1 MLEKLPHKPE
11 VLTEEQVR
19 NILNELKSY
28 RDKKIE
34 FKDLS
39 LAAKKMMHNSD
50 QYLNTTIE
58 SLEKECKIFDDI
70 NEKFET
76 LSKEKIKLEQNIA
89 TLESEYQTLE
99 NEHERRDRAGGG
111 RQSVDGHIN
120 STQTVHPRVGKKRQ
134 KSEQRTRWYI
144 RAREGGFESLAK
156 TPRSIPTRGE
166 GADGAVDDRGTQ
178 WRGASKRAGEGRSW
192 SATSVEVTGAPAR
205 GRRRTSGA
213 HTAG

>member
-19 NILNELKSY
+19 NILNELKTY

-111 RQSVDGHIN
+111 AHAEDVAKEMIFIEEQIKDLKEKLESVLELM
-120 STQTVHPRVGKKRQ
+120 KK
-134 KSEQRTRWYI
+134 E
-144 RAREGGFESLAK
+144 L
-156 TPRSIPTRGE
+156 
-166 GADGAVDDRGTQ
+166 
-178 WRGASKRAGEGRSW
+178 
-192 SATSVEVTGAPAR
+192 
-205 GRRRTSGA
+205 
-213 HTAG
+213 

>member
-19 NILNELKSY
+19 NILSELKSY
-28 RDKKIE
+28 RDKKKE

-70 NEKFET
+70 NEEFET

-99 NEHERRDRAGGG
+99 NEYERRDRAGGG
-111 RQSVDGHIN
+111 AHAEDVAKEMIFIEEQIKDLKEKLESVLELM
-120 STQTVHPRVGKKRQ
+120 KK
-134 KSEQRTRWYI
+134 E
-144 RAREGGFESLAK
+144 L
-156 TPRSIPTRGE
+156 
-166 GADGAVDDRGTQ
+166 
-178 WRGASKRAGEGRSW
+178 
-192 SATSVEVTGAPAR
+192 
-205 GRRRTSGA
+205 
-213 HTAG
+213 